1 MATEIVMP
9 KLGLTMLEGII
20 VKWKKSEGD
29 LIKKTDI
36 LYEIET
42 DKVVTEVEAGV
53 NGILKK
59 IIVKEGIKVPVGT
72 IVAIITDVDE
82 EIPDKFNND
91 RDLEIPKKLKTI
103 YGKESNGINIYKK
116 KLASP
121 AVRKLAMEN
130 NIDLKFING
139 SGPSGRIIKED
150 IFNYIEQKNKKIF
163 IKKQEKYIQ
172 IKGIR
177 KIVSDHVSKS
187 SRETASVTLMVESD
201 FSKIKNLKEKFEL
214 IIERELKTKLS
225 YTDFIIWA
233 VSQTLERHP
242 NINVSFENNNIR
254 FNSNINLG
262 IAVDTKDGLLVPVIK
277 NANKKTFVEIVKAR
291 FKLVEKARNG
301 NVCFD
306 DLQGN
311 TFTITNM
318 GMLGIDYFTPII
330 NLPEVATLGVGSI
343 KDKIIVEKHNNFSI
357 KPIIH
362 LSLTFDHRLIDGVPA
377 ARFLRDLIDTINNPE
392 KLEEIQ

>member
-20 VKWKKSEGD
+20 VKWKKLEGD

-72 IVAIITDVDE
+72 IVAIITDIDE
-82 EIPDKFNND
+82 KIPDKFNDD

-103 YGKESNGINIYKK
+103 YGKENNGIDIYKK
-116 KLASP
+116 ELASP

-150 IFNYIEQKNKKIF
+150 IFNYIKQKNKKIF
-163 IKKQEKYIQ
+163 IKKQEKYIP

-177 KIVSDHVSKS
+177 KIVSDRVSK
-187 SRETASVTLMVESD
+187 A
-201 FSKIKNLKEKFEL
+201 
-214 IIERELKTKLS
+214 
-225 YTDFIIWA
+225 
-233 VSQTLERHP
+233 Q
-242 NINVSFENNNIR
+242 
-254 FNSNINLG
+254 
-262 IAVDTKDGLLVPVIK
+262 
-277 NANKKTFVEIVKAR
+277 
-291 FKLVEKARNG
+291 
-301 NVCFD
+301 
-306 DLQGN
+306 
-311 TFTITNM
+311 
-318 GMLGIDYFTPII
+318 
-330 NLPEVATLGVGSI
+330 
-343 KDKIIVEKHNNFSI
+343 
-357 KPIIH
+357 
-362 LSLTFDHRLIDGVPA
+362 
-377 ARFLRDLIDTINNPE
+377 E
-392 KLEEIQ
+392 KLLQLLLWLNQIFLK